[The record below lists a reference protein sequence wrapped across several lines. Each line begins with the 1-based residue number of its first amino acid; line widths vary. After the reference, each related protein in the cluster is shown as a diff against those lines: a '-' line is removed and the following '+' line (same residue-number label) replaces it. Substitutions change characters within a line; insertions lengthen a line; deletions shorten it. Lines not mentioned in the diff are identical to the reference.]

1 MSEKEITNSTIKI
14 TFTKDE
20 IQEYKEAFDIFDKK
34 NTGIISTKDIMKIKK
49 IFSYPI
55 AGEDIEK
62 MIKEIDTSGNGKF
75 DFIKFITLMKKQINF
90 IEEKDENIVLES
102 LKDEY
107 LGNKRKRE
115 TLNNSENF
123 KYDCDYQ
130 LLNNTNSFIEE
141 KSVKNEEVI
150 INSEDI
156 EKNICTNINSKSKN
170 KSIKFDNNNIIRF
183 IVNNDG
189 TVENLNTKVTINL
202 TSEIKKENEKKKNI
216 VINRNSY
223 KNNYRKKNNNKKE
236 NKEKNNRK
244 KIIKLKKIKNI
255 KKNLCKKNII
265 YIYKKDLPKNL
276 IEQVEYKNN
285 QYFTP
290 IKKRNNEEH
299 YLSNENF
306 IPLTKELLS
315 EQISIKEKSLPFH
328 KQKSN
333 YSSKYISDFDF
344 INLSNISLGEN
355 SFVSEFS
362 LDFSNKPSFF
372 PSCGIKSRFDR
383 SPMINIKKHKKE
395 FISNSTKKFLE
406 RIKERLNNKGVDVN
420 DKKNLDKS
428 SLSKYQLA
436 SLQKI
441 VNNDFYGSENIIEGH
456 SKLCINDNNKYLYNN
471 KNGNNNNNDKNKT
484 IKKISYNKIEN
495 IITIEETEDDKTNED
510 ISKIQEKQNKPS
522 IQILNSFE
530 LEYKKNNNDE
540 KIIKKVIEIP
550 YLIIIDKSNL
560 IKEELKNISPKKKP
574 KKKYIY
580 NKHDSTKIDIKEK
593 KNQSNL
599 ENIELEYYF
608 DNNPKE
614 NTYNLQNVILIRKK
628 PIIIETLSD
637 TE

>member
-1 MSEKEITNSTIKI
+1 M
-14 TFTKDE
+14 
-20 IQEYKEAFDIFDKK
+20 
-34 NTGIISTKDIMKIKK
+34 
-49 IFSYPI
+49 
-55 AGEDIEK
+55 
-62 MIKEIDTSGNGKF
+62 
-75 DFIKFITLMKKQINF
+75 
-90 IEEKDENIVLES
+90 
-102 LKDEY
+102 
-107 LGNKRKRE
+107 
-115 TLNNSENF
+115 
-123 KYDCDYQ
+123 
-130 LLNNTNSFIEE
+130 
-141 KSVKNEEVI
+141 
-150 INSEDI
+150 
-156 EKNICTNINSKSKN
+156 
-170 KSIKFDNNNIIRF
+170 
-183 IVNNDG
+183 
-189 TVENLNTKVTINL
+189 
-202 TSEIKKENEKKKNI
+202 
-216 VINRNSY
+216 
-223 KNNYRKKNNNKKE
+223 
-236 NKEKNNRK
+236 
-244 KIIKLKKIKNI
+244 
-255 KKNLCKKNII
+255 
-265 YIYKKDLPKNL
+265 
-276 IEQVEYKNN
+276 
-285 QYFTP
+285 
-290 IKKRNNEEH
+290 
-299 YLSNENF
+299 
-306 IPLTKELLS
+306 
-315 EQISIKEKSLPFH
+315 
-328 KQKSN
+328 
-333 YSSKYISDFDF
+333 
-344 INLSNISLGEN
+344 
-355 SFVSEFS
+355 SEFS